1 MMSINPTY
9 PDPKDGTWKAFRL
22 AFNEIAVLH
31 GGIPHINKTRD
42 GAISHFA
49 KAHDPDIIRLY
60 LQKRKQL
67 DPKDLFLNR
76 FFRTMFAE
84 YL

>member
-1 MMSINPTY
+1 MAIDPTY
-9 PDPKDGTWKAFRL
+9 PDPKDGRWKAFRL
-22 AFNEIAVLH
+22 AFNKIAVLH
-31 GGIPHINKTRD
+31 GDIPHINKTRN
-42 GAISHFA
+42 GAISYFA

-67 DPKDLFLNR
+67 DPKDLFINI